1 MARPKHGDGATL
13 RGETLAGRGP
23 DTWLPSAS
31 AGLFLPVILF
41 PLSPT
46 ALSRG
51 FGAGEPA
58 VPALPHGTPPLA
70 GPVGGGRGGAP
81 VADWLSRSRGGA
93 SGSRSPPA
101 ALGVFPAMS
110 FVESGRPTAPRLR
123 RLGAAALLSSQYSTL
138 AQGDRWGKG
147 EVDDEQG
154 CDPVARDL
162 RAEFSAGASSEP
174 KRGCRFPPDGDG
186 SPVLPDKRNGI
197 FPAAAGIRT
206 RARRW
211 PVQVLSVLCSLLFA
225 VILAFLLAIVY
236 LVVKGIEARVGS
248 LSRAQMVGAQPS
260 SQPARPRPAS
270 ELWRAAAPSPALCTP
285 CSVFAC
291 LSGLPR

>member
-1 MARPKHGDGATL
+1 M
-13 RGETLAGRGP
+13 
-23 DTWLPSAS
+23 
-31 AGLFLPVILF
+31 
-41 PLSPT
+41 
-46 ALSRG
+46 
-51 FGAGEPA
+51 
-58 VPALPHGTPPLA
+58 
-70 GPVGGGRGGAP
+70 
-81 VADWLSRSRGGA
+81 
-93 SGSRSPPA
+93 
-101 ALGVFPAMS
+101 
-110 FVESGRPTAPRLR
+110 
-123 RLGAAALLSSQYSTL
+123 
-138 AQGDRWGKG
+138 
-147 EVDDEQG
+147 DDEQG

-248 LSRAQMVGAQPS
+248 LSRAQMARGAAFIPARSAPPCLGALACSRALPS
-260 SQPARPRPAS
+260 SVHT
-270 ELWRAAAPSPALCTP
+270 LLG
-285 CSVFAC
+285 FC
-291 LSGLPR
+291 LLVRSS